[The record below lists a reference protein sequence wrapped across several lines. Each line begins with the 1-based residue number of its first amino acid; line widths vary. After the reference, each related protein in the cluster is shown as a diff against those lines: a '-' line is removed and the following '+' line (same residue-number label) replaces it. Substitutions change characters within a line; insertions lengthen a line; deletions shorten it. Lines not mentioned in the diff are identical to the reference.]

1 MNDKKII
8 ESEKK
13 SAEEVLDILDMKGMT
28 FDSDNEDEVKTIQQK
43 IETKDEK
50 TDATLNGEIEIP
62 TPVQNGAI
70 ADVNDTKILNLEKK
84 SEEEV
89 LDVLDMEGMTL
100 DSDNEDE
107 VATIQQKLEPKDEK
121 TDATLNGEIEILSQG
136 IYQ

>member
-50 TDATLNGEIEIP
+50 TDATLNGEIEI
-62 TPVQNGAI
+62 
-70 ADVNDTKILNLEKK
+70 
-84 SEEEV
+84 
-89 LDVLDMEGMTL
+89 
-100 DSDNEDE
+100 
-107 VATIQQKLEPKDEK
+107 
-121 TDATLNGEIEILSQG
+121 LSQG